1 MMWANKGQCSF
12 FSREM
17 KGPKQCFKKISM
29 VMDLR
34 GLGRVKDRNK
44 SKETD
49 LIDSTL
55 DSGNNDRN

>member
-1 MMWANKGQCSF
+1 
-12 FSREM
+12 M